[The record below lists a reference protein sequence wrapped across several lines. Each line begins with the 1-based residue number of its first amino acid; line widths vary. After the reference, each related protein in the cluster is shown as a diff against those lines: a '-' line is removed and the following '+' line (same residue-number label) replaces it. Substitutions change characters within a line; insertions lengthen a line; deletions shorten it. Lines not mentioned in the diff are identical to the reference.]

1 MTVPVGVAAPEVSFT
16 AAVMVMAVPE
26 AAVVA
31 DAVSVVAVVAST
43 FAVTVTVTTAEV
55 EDALLVSPP

>member
-1 MTVPVGVAAPEVSFT
+1 
-16 AAVMVMAVPE
+16 MVMAVPE